1 MILCEKIM
9 IKKDKQN
16 AQKFMMLISSFS
28 YMEYKKYMLFYQ
40 WICKKQTREKL
51 NEKQFKEENAFIYYS
66 KRHGIYA
73 CNSFNRLRK

>member
-28 YMEYKKYMLFYQ
+28 YMEYKK
-40 WICKKQTREKL
+40 
-51 NEKQFKEENAFIYYS
+51 
-66 KRHGIYA
+66 
-73 CNSFNRLRK
+73 